1 MTTMRQGI
9 KQIPGVFEFHPDE
22 SSKKLI
28 VYFSSAS
35 AKRLEG
41 VSQIEKY
48 RANKLFIRDPG
59 REWYNGPVED
69 IASGPEELCECIQD
83 VVALFDNKDITF
95 AGSSM
100 GAYGAILFGALLDI
114 PRIVA
119 IAPQVVIHPLLPNSP
134 RQEAKYPDLAS
145 LLKAVKPRSK
155 IKIWFGCGEL
165 LDVYQS
171 MRCQDI
177 DNCEIY
183 GIPNSL
189 HNVLAHF
196 KSLNLVER
204 FFDHAILGKPFDFQF
219 ADLNGIPLAEICVAI
234 DKAYLEGDALGSND
248 VLKGLVHPLLTG
260 ALAYQIGL
268 NHKKASENEA
278 AIEALTEAV
287 KLNPRNYDAFFALG
301 GVCLST
307 GDFDGAIRNYAL
319 AIEFFPGKNV
329 DYVTQ
334 LAGAY
339 RLKKDYHGALMHIHG
354 AMKMEIPYAKTRYF
368 AGLIYRD
375 MGRDEEAIRYFS
387 EALKLQPRFKAVAE
401 QLSFVIGR
409 YCTKELKNRFDIS
422 AQVSAKVAQATLVVK
437 TAAISALQYCF
448 DYVEITSM
456 AA

>member
-1 MTTMRQGI
+1 MRQGI
-9 KQIPGVFEFHPDE
+9 KYIPGVFEFHPDE
-22 SSKKLI
+22 SSKDLI

-35 AKRLEG
+35 AKRIEG
-41 VSQIEKY
+41 VKQIEKY
-48 RANKLFIRDPG
+48 RANKLFIRDPT
-59 REWYNGPVED
+59 REWYNGPVKD

-83 VVALFDNKDITF
+83 VVALFDDRHVTF
-95 AGSSM
+95 VGSSM

-114 PRIVA
+114 PKIVA

-145 LLKAVKPRSK
+145 LLKAAKPRSK

-165 LDVYQS
+165 LDIYQS
-171 MRCQDI
+171 MRCQDT

-183 GIPNSL
+183 GVPNSL

-196 KSLNLVER
+196 KSLNLVEQ

-219 ADLNGIPLAEICVAI
+219 ADLDGVPLAEICEAI
-234 DKAYLEGDALGSND
+234 DKAYLEGDAPGSNEI
-248 VLKGLVHPLLTG
+248 LKGLGHPLLTG

-278 AIEALTEAV
+278 AIDKLTEAV
-287 KLNPRNYDAFFALG
+287 KLSPQNYDAFFALG
-301 GVCLST
+301 GVCLAV
-307 GDFDGAIRNYAL
+307 GDFDGAIRNYKL
-319 AIEFFPGKNV
+319 AIEFFPGKNI

-339 RLKKDYHGALMHIHG
+339 RLKKDYHGALIEIHT
-354 AMKMEIPYAKTRYF
+354 AMRMGVPFPKTLHF

-387 EALKLQPRFKAVAE
+387 EALKLQPSFKAVAD
-401 QLSFVIGR
+401 QLAYVIGR
-409 YCTKELKNRFDIS
+409 YCTKELKNRFDIT
-422 AQVSAKVAQATLVVK
+422 AQVSAKVAQATLTVK
-437 TAAISALQYCF
+437 LAALNVLEYLS
-448 DYVEITSM
+448 DYVEVASL